1 MHPSRAPPTVGMA
14 RRKRTSRRTGS
25 ALRALADRVGII
37 GEYVDQT
44 GKERRVTSDRT
55 RVALLE
61 AMGFPA
67 SGDATAREALES
79 LRDREREQLLP
90 PVRVTTDAFAPIAL
104 ALPRGWPSRLEW
116 ELELENEQGEIL
128 RSAGRAA
135 VRARGAIEIAPEVAR
150 ELGYY
155 TVRLTVRAADRTT
168 QGQQRLIVVP
178 ERCAAPE
185 AILGGQRVAGL
196 IANLYAVR
204 SARNWGAGD
213 TGDVT
218 RLTEW
223 AAEIGAAFIG
233 VNPLHALRNR
243 GHDVSPYSPV
253 SRLFRNVLYLDV
265 EAVPEMA
272 DSAEAR
278 TASARA
284 LPRIAE
290 LRDASQVDYEAVMAV
305 KRPVLEALHRS
316 FVEQHREKKSGRGRA
331 YAQYVESQGEAL
343 EDFATWCVLDE
354 RHQGRGWQTWPA
366 ELRDPRGR
374 AVREVRE
381 RERDRVGFHQ
391 WLQFEL
397 DRQLAEV
404 QARSRELG
412 LPIGLYQDLAI
423 GAAGDG
429 ADTWMH
435 PGLFL
440 DGASIGA
447 PPDPYATTG
456 QNWGLPAINP
466 HRLRADGYAYWVRLI
481 RATLRHSGAL
491 RIDHV
496 LGLFRQY
503 WIPAGTQ
510 GKDGAYVRFP
520 GDDLLGIAALES
532 VRANALIVGEDLGT
546 VPPEVPPALRRWGV
560 FSSKVMYFE
569 ADLTAGRF
577 KPPREYPVL
586 ALTTAN
592 THDMPTIAAFWRESD
607 IDLRARIGA
616 IPTRRAVRE
625 ARRER
630 GLAREALATTLVEE
644 GLWPAA
650 DEPMS
655 DLALREAAHAFLRR
669 TPSWLVGLSLDDL
682 TGEVEPVN
690 LPGVA
695 PDQWSSWTRRMKVSV
710 EEMTTSADVRRALGV
725 ERQWIPSR

>member
-1 MHPSRAPPTVGMA
+1 M
-14 RRKRTSRRTGS
+14 
-25 ALRALADRVGII
+25 RALADRVGIFE
-37 GEYVDQT
+37 EYVDQT
-44 GKERRVTSDRT
+44 GRERRVTSDRT

-61 AMGFPA
+61 AMGFPV
-67 SGDATAREALES
+67 SDDETAREALDA
-79 LRDREREQLLP
+79 LREREREQLLP
-90 PVRVTTDAFAPIAL
+90 PVRVTTDASAPIAV
-104 ALPRGWPSRLEW
+104 AVPPGWPSRVEW
-116 ELELENEQGEIL
+116 EMELEDEQGDVRRSVGRTAVRGRGALELASAQG
-128 RSAGRAA
+128 S
-135 VRARGAIEIAPEVAR
+135 

-155 TVRLTVRAADRTT
+155 TLRLTVHAAGRTAA
-168 QGQQRLIVVP
+168 GQQRLIVVP

-185 AILGGQRVAGL
+185 VILGGQRVAGL
-196 IANLYAVR
+196 IANLYTLR

-218 RLTEW
+218 RLAEW
-223 AAEIGAAFIG
+223 AAQIGAAFIG

-265 EAVPEMA
+265 EAVPEMT

-290 LRDASQVDYEAVMAV
+290 LRDAHQVDYEAVMAV
-305 KRPVLEALHRS
+305 KRPILEALHRS
-316 FVEQHREKKSGRGRA
+316 FVEQHRGKKTARGRE
-331 YAQYVESQGEAL
+331 YARYVESQGEVL
-343 EDFATWCVLDE
+343 EDFATWSVLDE
-354 RHQGRGWQTWPA
+354 QHQGRSWQTWPSDF
-366 ELRDPRGR
+366 RDPRGR

-397 DRQLAEV
+397 DRQLGEA

-447 PPDPYATTG
+447 PPDPYASAG

-466 HRLRADGYAYWVRLI
+466 RRLRDDGYAYWVRLV

-496 LGLFRQY
+496 LGLFRQF
-503 WIPAGTQ
+503 WIPAGMK

-569 ADLTAGRF
+569 ADLKAGRF
-577 KPPREYPVL
+577 TPPREYPSL

-607 IDLRARIGA
+607 IDLRAKIGA
-616 IPTRRAVRE
+616 IPTQRAVRA

-630 GLAREALATTLVEE
+630 AQAREALATTLIDE
-644 GLWPAA
+644 GLWPVGE
-650 DEPMS
+650 EPVS
-655 DLALREAAHAFLRR
+655 DLALRAAAHAFLRR

-695 PDQWSSWTRRMKVSV
+695 PDQWSSWTRRMKMSL

-725 ERQWIPSR
+725 ERQWIPAR

>member
-1 MHPSRAPPTVGMA
+1 M
-14 RRKRTSRRTGS
+14 
-25 ALRALADRVGII
+25 RALADRVGII

-44 GKERRVTSDRT
+44 GKERRATSDRT

-61 AMGFPA
+61 AMGFPV
-67 SGDATAREALES
+67 SDDETAREALAA

-90 PVRVTTDAFAPIAL
+90 PVRVTTDASGPIGV
-104 ALPRGWPSRLEW
+104 ALPPGWPSRVEW
-116 ELELENEQGEIL
+116 EIELEDEHGDIL
-128 RSAGRAA
+128 RRAGRAA
-135 VRARGAIEIAPEVAR
+135 VRGRRAVEIASDEGR
-150 ELGYY
+150 ELGYH
-155 TVRLTVRAADRTT
+155 TVRLTIRAAGRTAV
-168 QGQQRLIVVP
+168 GHQRLIVVP

-185 AILGGQRVAGL
+185 TILGGQRVAGL
-196 IANLYAVR
+196 IANLYTLR

-213 TGDVT
+213 TGDAA
-218 RLTEW
+218 RLVEW
-223 AAEIGAAFIG
+223 AAEIGAAFVG

-278 TASARA
+278 TASAGA

-290 LRDASQVDYEAVMAV
+290 LRDAHQVNYEAVMAA

-316 FVEQHREKKSGRGRA
+316 FVEHHRGKKTARGRA

-374 AVREVRE
+374 AIRETRE

-391 WLQFEL
+391 WMQFEL

-404 QARSRELG
+404 QGRSRELG

-447 PPDPYATTG
+447 PPDPYASTG

-503 WIPAGTQ
+503 WIPAGMQ

-569 ADLTAGRF
+569 ADPKAGRF
-577 KPPREYPVL
+577 KPPREYPAL

-616 IPTRRAVRE
+616 IPTQRAVRA
-625 ARRER
+625 ARGER
-630 GLAREALATTLVEE
+630 TQAREALATTLVEE
-644 GLWPAA
+644 GLWPVGE
-650 DEPMS
+650 EPVS
-655 DLALREAAHAFLRR
+655 DVALREAVHAFLRR

-695 PDQWSSWTRRMKVSV
+695 PDQWSSWTRRMTMRL
-710 EEMTTSADVRRALGV
+710 EEMMTSADVRRALGV
-725 ERQWIPSR
+725 ERQWISSR